1 MGRILN
7 YIFAGM
13 IFCGTAYGIEPIV
26 NIEGPI
32 PFSPNVESVSKD
44 KRWNEAWKEV
54 GKDLMELNYGRDY
67 VRRKNMGLLEI
78 RFEGEN
84 DKDYRV
90 RTRKGRTVIPEDHKI
105 DAAHVS
111 FEPTENLKRN
121 NGERNL
127 DFGRE
132 NYSPDVFDDSYL
144 K

>member
-1 MGRILN
+1 
-7 YIFAGM
+7 
-13 IFCGTAYGIEPIV
+13 
-26 NIEGPI
+26 
-32 PFSPNVESVSKD
+32 
-44 KRWNEAWKEV
+44 
-54 GKDLMELNYGRDY
+54 
-67 VRRKNMGLLEI
+67 MGLLEI

-132 NYSPDVFDDSYL
+132 NYSLKVRFRIPSSYVDIEHFPFRYVREYNLWKSGFKEYNPNGEPIIFPIDDSYL
-144 K
+144 KWGNNPKL